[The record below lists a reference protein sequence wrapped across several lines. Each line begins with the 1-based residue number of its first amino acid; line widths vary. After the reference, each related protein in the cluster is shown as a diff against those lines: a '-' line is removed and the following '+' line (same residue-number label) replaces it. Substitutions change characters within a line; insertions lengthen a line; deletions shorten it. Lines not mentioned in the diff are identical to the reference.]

1 MENSI
6 SQNFFN
12 PFFLLV
18 FIKSKLVLWIQASR
32 INSQFNSYCSPLCI
46 LKLRVVFRQLST
58 YILSH
63 PVEGRLSPAIST
75 NYNCPSPHPPI
86 FSPSST
92 TIFFDNIQTC
102 GVYEWIRARNVNVW
116 IMNIVW
122 QNHYCSTSVSKQKW
136 CVKRSLSYQ
145 VPWQPN
151 SQIKGVWCTTDHR
164 LENRCVLRKGNRGL
178 FWTVG
183 AAERKK
189 NCRKYA
195 SYLHVFIYG
204 FLWFCKKGL
213 VCVMFFVIF
222 VFFAFLRVFSFAS

>member
-1 MENSI
+1 MVPEPGGGGWGVGQGKDS
-6 SQNFFN
+6 
-12 PFFLLV
+12 
-18 FIKSKLVLWIQASR
+18 
-32 INSQFNSYCSPLCI
+32 I

-75 NYNCPSPHPPI
+75 NYNCPSPPPI

-164 LENRCVLRKGNRGL
+164 LENRCVLRKLVLLKEPGPPLIWEKGPVCFSR
-178 FWTVG
+178 FYW
-183 AAERKK
+183 R
-189 NCRKYA
+189 
-195 SYLHVFIYG
+195 
-204 FLWFCKKGL
+204 FL
-213 VCVMFFVIF
+213 
-222 VFFAFLRVFSFAS
+222 AQN